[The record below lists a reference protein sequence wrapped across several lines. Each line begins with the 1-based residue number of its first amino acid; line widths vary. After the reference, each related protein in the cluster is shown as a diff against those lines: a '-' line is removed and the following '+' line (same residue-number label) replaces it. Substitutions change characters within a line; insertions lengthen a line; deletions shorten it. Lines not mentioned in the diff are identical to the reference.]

1 MPEREHMMSTMTSR
15 PRAFLRA
22 LYFGKSELAR
32 RFRYALVGFDL
43 FTIGLFVVISFF
55 EGAWWIIPLDIG
67 LGIILAIELIARI
80 YASGY
85 LARHLRNWLTIA
97 DILVI
102 ASLLLPAFIDNLGFL
117 RILRA
122 LRVLRA
128 YHLIHDLRQ
137 DSVWFRRNEDIV
149 VRATNLFVFV
159 FIITSV
165 VYVTQH
171 GHNPHIV
178 TYIDALH
185 FTVTTLSTTGYGDIT
200 LQGPYGRLLSI
211 IMMLVGISL
220 FLRLLQAL
228 FRPHKVRFECA
239 DCGLMLHD
247 ADAVH
252 CKHCGRVMRIKDEG
266 LV

>member
-1 MPEREHMMSTMTSR
+1 MSLPVNR

-22 LYFGKSELAR
+22 LYFGKSPLAR
-32 RFRYALVGFDL
+32 KFRYALMGFDI

-55 EGAWWIIPLDIG
+55 DDAWWIIPLDLA
-67 LGIILAIELIARI
+67 LGVILAGEMVARI
-80 YASGY
+80 YASGHV
-85 LARHLRNWLTIA
+85 ARHLRNWLTIA

-102 ASLLLPAFIDNLGFL
+102 ASLLLPAVIDNLGFL

-128 YHLIHDLRQ
+128 YHLINDLRH
-137 DSVWFRRNEDIV
+137 DYAWFRRNEDVII
-149 VRATNLFVFV
+149 RATNLFVFV
-159 FIITSV
+159 FIVSSI

-171 GHNPHIV
+171 GRNQHIV
-178 TYIDALH
+178 TYIDALY

-211 IMMLVGISL
+211 VMMLVGISL
-220 FLRLLQAL
+220 FLRLLQAV
-228 FRPHKVRFECA
+228 FRPHKVRHECPA
-239 DCGLMLHD
+239 CGLMLHD

-252 CKHCGRVMRIKDEG
+252 CKHCGLVLRIRDEG
-266 LV
+266 TA